1 MKYFGAYVYLCLS
14 LSLSLSCIIRYC
26 LGSYGSFFK
35 IQYDIPRLLT
45 GHGQVMD
52 LEPLI
57 AVMASPHRGLP
68 SHRPLPCPAPAVHSP
83 PAVGPSDLLMIF
95 RLLKGKRCGLRF
107 VMFSMFSYMK

>member
-14 LSLSLSCIIRYC
+14 LSCIMGMYC

-45 GHGQVMD
+45 GHGQVTD

-57 AVMASPHRGLP
+57 AVIASPHRGLP
-68 SHRPLPCPAPAVHSP
+68 SHRPLPCPAPAVHSS
-83 PAVGPSDLLMIF
+83 PAVGSHDF
-95 RLLKGKRCGLRF
+95 
-107 VMFSMFSYMK
+107 